1 MTLTNRQLFQ
11 TYLGLPAQTDNPWEI
26 VKAKGIYMYDAQGKD
41 YIDMVS
47 GVSVSNIGHLHPQIV
62 DAIKTQLDDYMHLM
76 VYGDFV
82 ETPQVLLAQ
91 LLASHLGYGLDA
103 TYFVNSG
110 SEAIEGALKLAKRAT
125 GRAEIIHMNNAYHG
139 GTTGAL
145 SMMGS
150 EYYKNAFRPLLPA
163 IREINFNDFSHIDI
177 ISEDTAAVVMEPIQ
191 SEAGLMIPAPGY
203 LEAIRQRCDEVGALL
218 IFDEVQMGFGRTGS
232 LFAFQK
238 LNIRPDILCLAK
250 AMGGGMPIG
259 AFIANKDLMT
269 KLSFNPVLG
278 HITTFGGHPVC
289 CAAALAN
296 LKLLLDTDW
305 IATADEK
312 GRQIAESM
320 RLHPLVKEVRQVGL
334 FVAIDID
341 ENVDTTLLLQR
352 FRDNGLL
359 GDLFLFRQHAFR
371 IAPPICVT
379 NEEVE
384 EILRR
389 VNNTLNSML

>member
-191 SEAGLMIPAPGY
+191 SEAGLIIPAPGY

-341 ENVDTTLLLQR
+341 DNVDTTLLLQR

>member
-26 VKAKGIYMYDAQGKD
+26 VKAKGIYMYDAQGKE

-47 GVSVSNIGHLHPQIV
+47 GVSVSNVGHLHPQVV
-62 DAIKTQLDDYMHLM
+62 DAIKAQLDDYMHLM

-91 LLASHLGYGLDA
+91 LLASHLGYGLNA

-139 GTTGAL
+139 GTAGAL

-163 IREINFNDFSHIDI
+163 IREINFNDFSHIDV

-203 LEAIRQRCDEVGALL
+203 LEAIRRRCDEVGALL

-238 LNIRPDILCLAK
+238 LDVRPDILCLAK

-259 AFIANKDLMT
+259 AFVANKDVMD
-269 KLSFNPVLG
+269 KLSFNPILG
-278 HITTFGGHPVC
+278 HITTFGGHPIC

-312 GRQIAESM
+312 GRRIAESM
-320 RLHPLVKEVRQVGL
+320 RHHSLVREVRQVGL

-341 ENVDTTLLLQR
+341 EKVDTALLLRR
-352 FRDNGLL
+352 FRENGLL
-359 GDLFLFRQHAFR
+359 GDLFLFRSSAFR
-371 IAPPICVT
+371 IAPPLCVT
-379 NEEVE
+379 DEEVE

-389 VNNTLNSML
+389 VNNTLNSMI